1 MASLSE
7 SFPFGREECKEPGEV
22 QGPSAQ
28 RAPRIRAEEK
38 PAITDDLVRF
48 AEVDDQRFFERHRR
62 CVHWIPPRSSNWSC
76 LGVKKLAS

>member
-1 MASLSE
+1 MASLSQ

-48 AEVDDQRFFERHRR
+48 AEVDD
-62 CVHWIPPRSSNWSC
+62 
-76 LGVKKLAS
+76 